1 MNYDPSFIPGEPG
14 NTGPGDPQVQKPDAS
29 QAAPYARLTP
39 ECVLDAVDSVLI
51 PANGRTDGRMLAL
64 NSYENRVYQ
73 VGVEDGPPL
82 VAKFYRP
89 ERWSNEAIL
98 EEHAFVAELAAREIP
113 AVPALAF
120 EGRTLHEFDGYRFAL
135 FERRGG
141 RAPDLDRRDTLEW
154 LGRFIGRIHAVGAS
168 EPYRARPMLD
178 IETYGYEP
186 RRFLLEHG
194 FVPEDVREA
203 WQAAVT
209 LALEG
214 VEAAFERAGEA
225 GEIRSLRLHGD
236 CHPSNVLW
244 TDAGPHF
251 VDFDDSRMGPAI
263 QDLWLLLP
271 GDRADASRSLA
282 DLLAGYED
290 FCEFEPREL
299 HLVEALRT
307 LRLIHYSAW
316 LARRWHD
323 PAFPVAFPWFN
334 TQRYWEERILELRE
348 QIGAM
353 QEGPLWPV

>member
-1 MNYDPSFIPGEPG
+1 MHNAGMNDHTSSSSDAADESGAA
-14 NTGPGDPQVQKPDAS
+14 GDS
-29 QAAPYARLTP
+29 LAPYARLTP
-39 ECVLDAVDSVLI
+39 ECVLDAVDGVLM
-51 PANGRTDGRMLAL
+51 PAGRRTDGRMLAL

-73 VGVEDGPPL
+73 IGVEDEAPL

-89 ERWSNEAIL
+89 GRWSDEAIL

-113 AVPALAF
+113 GVPALVL
-120 EGRTLHEFDGYRFAL
+120 EGRSLHEHEGFRFSL

-141 RAPDLDRRDTLEW
+141 RAPDLDRSETLEW
-154 LGRFIGRIHAVGAS
+154 IGRFIGRIHAVGALH
-168 EPYRARPMLD
+168 PYRERPAID
-178 IETYGYEP
+178 IESYGYEP
-186 RRFLLEHG
+186 RTFLLEHG
-194 FVPEDVREA
+194 FVPADVRDA
-203 WQAAVT
+203 WQAAVG

-214 VEAAFERAGEA
+214 VEAAFERAGDV
-225 GEIRSLRLHGD
+225 RPLRLHGD

-271 GDRADASRSLA
+271 GDRADASRALA

-290 FCEFEPREL
+290 FCEFDQREL

-316 LARRWHD
+316 LARRWND
-323 PAFPVAFPWFN
+323 PAFPAAFPWFN